1 MDNTRPNDG
10 HRARP
15 YRSGGPVR
23 AGSSIAGPVDVVGSA
38 WWYSIAGSALRR
50 GQHLGAIVVIGWSPL
65 TASAGHRCGSG
76 LPNVTVTARPGGGWS
91 GCSGRVPAVRGV
103 ARLPV
108 GFSVAGCRVV
118 ASGRLIS
125 EIRGK
130 VFGKREVFLLDLR
143 TLPGGAPARPARL
156 GRLPEITDIPVFSAT
171 RQRTAVHHLPLP
183 SRYMR
188 QSLRCCSPR
197 VRAAWRGL
205 SVAASVHETAP
216 GDGTGESVP
225 ASGTSRPRGF
235 GPRALTLVF
244 LAGQTGR
251 MPH

>member
-1 MDNTRPNDG
+1 MDNTRPNNG

-38 WWYSIAGSALRR
+38 WWYSIAGSALLR

-76 LPNVTVTARPGGGWS
+76 LPNVTVTALPGGGWS
-91 GCSGRVPAVRGV
+91 GCSGRVPAVRGG

-108 GFSVAGCRVV
+108 GFSGAGCRVA

-171 RQRTAVHHLPLP
+171 MQRTAVHHLPLP

-188 QSLRCCSPR
+188 QSHRCCQRQEFAGFARDQGYRDYRTAVRHRAGECEPHGAR
-197 VRAAWRGL
+197 VAVTRPILA
-205 SVAASVHETAP
+205 
-216 GDGTGESVP
+216 TGQ
-225 ASGTSRPRGF
+225 ATSR
-235 GPRALTLVF
+235 
-244 LAGQTGR
+244 
-251 MPH
+251 